1 MKISLPKND
10 KTYISSH
17 IQRLIEKKVNFS
29 AYGYS
34 ELIQLEV
41 PFYKKIKVI
50 LIAFC
55 LLLIYFVKMF
65 QIIPKRNK
73 VKKNKI
79 VLIYSLSK
87 DQIFRDNSIY
97 KLYDF
102 LVSEK
107 LNNTEKNKTLIECR
121 GILRSKKYSNL
132 IVTLDIPLKIF
143 TTEFSKKK
151 QIKLIL
157 VFLHKLLI
165 LVKSFNNSQ
174 CVYIAFKEYI
184 FDENVY
190 LAITS
195 KNQIAKIITTP
206 SDIQY
211 QPISFEIRNFSEERL
226 MLWYSANSIPIRYKS
241 SKTSIFEK
249 NLDASL
255 RRMAIDTHWV
265 WTSEHKKYL
274 MKMTKS
280 NILVKGS
287 MVFYNPP
294 RKLNRNKKY
303 DIIIFDVT
311 PQNNKSIFND
321 KIYSFSVAKEF
332 MEDIIESV
340 KLVSQKLDRDIGV
353 YVKHKRPFGA
363 THSSE
368 YIAYIAELVK
378 NGELSVLT
386 SNIDLY
392 ESIAAS
398 KIVIGFPFTSP
409 VIIGQE
415 LKIPSIY
422 YSSTNMLLKYKKT
435 DFVQNKLGLT
445 KYLEMNLGK

>member
-1 MKISLPKND
+1 MKISLLKND
-10 KTYISSH
+10 KIYISSH

-157 VFLHKLLI
+157 VFFHKLLI

-174 CVYIAFKEYI
+174 FVYIAFKEYI

-422 YSSTNMLLKYKKT
+422 YSSTNMLFKYNKT
-435 DFVQNKLGLT
+435 DFVQNKLELT